1 MNPSIVNSNRNS
13 PNHKGLECKILPM
26 IPNVNFETIR
36 LKPEYRQAVA
46 NEFLTFLAFITAF
59 FAAGMTE
66 GIVCMVMTGVMTVL
80 AVVIIYRICYI
91 RSMEYIITGEQLIFR
106 HGIFVHS
113 TEYMELYRVI
123 DYVQLKSFIQQLL
136 DIKTITILSGDR
148 TLPAL
153 NIIGVPDKLS
163 IVTEIRRRVE
173 YNKKRRGVYEITNRM

>member
-1 MNPSIVNSNRNS
+1 
-13 PNHKGLECKILPM
+13 M

-36 LKPEYRQAVA
+36 LKPVYRQAIA
-46 NEFLTFLAFITAF
+46 NVFLHILAFIIAF

-66 GIVCMVMTGVMTVL
+66 GFINMALTGVMIVL
-80 AVVIIYRICYI
+80 AVVILYRICYI
-91 RSMEYIITGEQLIFR
+91 RSMEYIITGEQLIFQ

-123 DYVQLKSFIQQLL
+123 DYVQMKNFMQQMLN
-136 DIKTITILSGDR
+136 IKTITILSGDR

-153 NIIGVPDKLS
+153 NIVGVPGSLS

-173 YNKKRRGVYEITNRM
+173 YNKKRRGVYEITNHM

>member
-1 MNPSIVNSNRNS
+1 
-13 PNHKGLECKILPM
+13 M

-36 LKPEYRQAVA
+36 LKPVYRQAIA
-46 NEFLTFLAFITAF
+46 NVFLHILAFIIAF

-66 GIVCMVMTGVMTVL
+66 GFINMALTGVMIVL
-80 AVVIIYRICYI
+80 AVVILYRICYI
-91 RSMEYIITGEQLIFR
+91 RSMEYIITGEQLIFQ

-123 DYVQLKSFIQQLL
+123 DYVQMKNFMQQML

-153 NIIGVPDKLS
+153 NIVGVPGSLS

-173 YNKKRRGVYEITNRM
+173 YNKKRRGVYEITNHM

>member
-1 MNPSIVNSNRNS
+1 
-13 PNHKGLECKILPM
+13 M

-36 LKPEYRQAVA
+36 LKPAYRQAIA
-46 NEFLTFLAFITAF
+46 NEFLSILAFIIAF

-66 GIVCMVMTGVMTVL
+66 GLINMALTGVMIVL
-80 AVVIIYRICYI
+80 AVVILYRICYV
-91 RSMEYIITGEQLIFR
+91 RSMEYIITGEQLIFQ

-123 DYVQLKSFIQQLL
+123 DYVQMKNFMQQML
-136 DIKTITILSGDR
+136 DIKTITILSGDK

-153 NIIGVPDKLS
+153 NIVGVPGSLS